1 MTAHSRYAP
10 PDVDLASLP
19 RARLED
25 MRAAADDMIEVLQE
39 AADSGRHILVD
50 VLNAA
55 PEGSEFTEWEH
66 YPPGDVHDK
75 TNGAIWFYHAH
86 ARDEGESRPWD
97 EHGHFHMFVYT
108 EKLGAGAVP
117 LALPK
122 ERDEQKGGLCHLAAV
137 SFDMSGAPMKIFSTN
152 RWVADEWMYSAG
164 DVIGLLDRFKVDNEA
179 HALTSRWLMAALRLY
194 RPQIEWAL
202 KERDRVL
209 ATAREKDP
217 EGFGEDK
224 DIEVLS
230 AIDFDL
236 AGQIDAIESVLGD

>member
-10 PDVDLASLP
+10 PDVDLATLP
-19 RARLED
+19 RERLED
-25 MRAAADDMIEVLQE
+25 MRAAADEMIEVLQE
-39 AADSGRHILVD
+39 AADSGRHILID
-50 VLNAA
+50 VLDAGKDQ
-55 PEGSEFTEWEH
+55 PFTEWQH
-66 YPPGDVHDK
+66 YPPGDVQDK
-75 TNGAIWFYHAH
+75 GNGAIWFYHAH

-108 EKLGAGAVP
+108 EKLGADAAPV
-117 LALPK
+117 ALPK
-122 ERDEQKGGLCHLAAV
+122 ERDEKKGGLCHLVAV
-137 SFDMSGAPMKIFSTN
+137 SFDMTGAPAKIFTTN
-152 RWVADEWMYSAG
+152 RWVSDEWMYSAG
-164 DVIGLLDRFKVDNEA
+164 DVIGLLDRFSVEDEA

-209 ATAREKDP
+209 AKAREKDP

-236 AGQIDAIESVLGD
+236 AGQIDAIEASLGN